1 MESSSEL
8 DEIRSRIQERWSR
21 LQRFT
26 ILGVIS
32 FAAFLLVMTDTV
44 YLPSMIHIQQDLD
57 TTELLVTLSVAL
69 FAFVIGLMPLLWG
82 PLSDAIGRRWL
93 LVLSMAFFTAVSL
106 VLTWATNMGMFL
118 ALRVCQGVGISS
130 VFAVGSGEYRPMRL
144 ESVRLVYRC
153 MPS

>member
-82 PLSDAIGRRWL
+82 PLSDAIARRWL
-93 LVLSMAFFTAVSL
+93 LVLSMAFFTA
-106 VLTWATNMGMFL
+106 
-118 ALRVCQGVGISS
+118 IKP
-130 VFAVGSGEYRPMRL
+130 SGRR
-144 ESVRLVYRC
+144 
-153 MPS
+153 